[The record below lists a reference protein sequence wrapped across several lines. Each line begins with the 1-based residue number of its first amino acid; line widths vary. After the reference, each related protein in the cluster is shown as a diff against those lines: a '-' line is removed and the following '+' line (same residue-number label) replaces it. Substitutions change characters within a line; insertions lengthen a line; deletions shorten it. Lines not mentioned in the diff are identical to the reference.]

1 VRDSLLTRKLIIAII
16 VLFFSAGTSLSAD
29 GKVELVEQLGQK
41 IPLDINFVDSTGAS
55 VKLADLVAR
64 PTLIVPVYYNC
75 RNVCNMTLGGLSAVL
90 PDVKLTPGESY
101 QVIAVSIDPLET
113 PAMAAHSK
121 QTFLTAMQ
129 APFPKDAWRF
139 LTGSQEN
146 ILKLTDAAG
155 YYFKKEGVDFL
166 HPVAAFVVAR
176 DGTIVRYLLGQRFSP
191 IDLSMALLEA
201 SEGRIGK
208 PISKALQFCFSYDPE
223 GRRYVFNLMRVSA
236 TVILLTLGSF
246 LLFLILGGRK
256 KKK

>member
-1 VRDSLLTRKLIIAII
+1 MLIRKLLIIL
-16 VLFFSAGTSLSAD
+16 VLLFFSATPLLAAD
-29 GKVELVEQLGQK
+29 GRVELVERLGQK
-41 IPLDINFVDSTGAS
+41 IPLDIDFVDSTGAPVS
-55 VKLADLVAR
+55 LAQLVDR
-64 PTLIVPVYYNC
+64 PTLIVPVFYNC
-75 RNVCNMTLGGLSAVL
+75 RNVCNMMLGGLAAVL
-90 PDVKLTPGESY
+90 PDIKLTPGESY
-101 QVIAVSIDPLET
+101 QVITVSFDPEET
-113 PAMAAHSK
+113 PEMAAHSK
-121 QTFLTAMQ
+121 KTFLTAMQ
-129 APFPKDAWRF
+129 APYPPDAWKF
-139 LTGSQEN
+139 LTGQQEN

-155 YYFKKEGVDFL
+155 YYFKKEKDDFL
-166 HPVAAFVVAR
+166 HPIAAFVVTK
-176 DGTIVRYLLGQRFSP
+176 DGTLVRYLIGQRFSA